1 VENFL
6 QRQALIKGSKFG
18 KKLKLKMIKKCID
31 VQELLYQVMTG
42 VGQYRGLT
50 KHNANLK
57 LLRHRPNKQNNKLNK
72 LQHPIFQSKQ
82 MKL

>member
-6 QRQALIKGSKFG
+6 QRQASIKGLKFG
-18 KKLKLKMIKKCID
+18 KKLNLKMIKKCIG
-31 VQELLYQVMTG
+31 VQELQYQVMTG
-42 VGQYRGLT
+42 DGQYRGLI

-57 LLRHRPNKQNNKLNK
+57 LLKLRPNRQNNKLNQ